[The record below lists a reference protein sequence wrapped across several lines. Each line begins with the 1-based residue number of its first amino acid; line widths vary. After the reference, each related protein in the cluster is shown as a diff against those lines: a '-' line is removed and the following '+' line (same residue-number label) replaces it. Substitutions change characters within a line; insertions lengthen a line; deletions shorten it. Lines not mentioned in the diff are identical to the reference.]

1 MFNSDVG
8 EGASS
13 SRCSRAVLF
22 LTDGE
27 DGTQNDNL
35 AADINALNVA
45 SSGGDGSGEGDAANK
60 AIVFT
65 YSLGS
70 GAARDIPKQIAC
82 DSNGIWSPVT
92 DNGNIRGQ
100 MSHFYDFFSSQRSS
114 GDSRVAWVEPY
125 LDASGAGMMTT
136 ASKAMYDKSVSPP
149 KLIGVVGVDILMTSI
164 QKSANADGSGDPTA
178 LLAALARRSATCVDF
193 NTDNKCTL
201 AALRTADHSDSSSF
215 SALLDGVDEVDE
227 TERLCSDDPTT
238 CGDNEPKCNSLS
250 SGVPPKTMSL
260 VCNTQQGSDYEENCA
275 ACGYS
280 QSQANGWSDAANSAG
295 SIISFTTNVVVAS
308 TCVIILV
315 VGF

>member
-1 MFNSDVG
+1 LFNSDVG

-13 SRCSRAVLF
+13 SGCSRAVLF

-27 DGTQNDNL
+27 DSTGNDNL
-35 AADINALNVA
+35 AANINALNVA
-45 SSGGDGSGEGDAANK
+45 SSRGDGSGEGDAANK
-60 AIVFT
+60 AIMFT

-70 GAARDIPKQIAC
+70 GAAREIPKQIAC

-125 LDASGAGMMTT
+125 LDSSGAGMMTT

-201 AALRTADHSDSSSF
+201 AALRTADHSGSSSF
-215 SALLDGVDEVDE
+215 SSADGDG
-227 TERLCSDDPTT
+227 TERLCSTDPTN
-238 CGDNEPKCNSLS
+238 CGDNEPKCTSFS
-250 SGVPPKTMSL
+250 QGVAPKTMSS
-260 VCNTQQGSDYEENCA
+260 VCNTQRGSDYEENCA
-275 ACGYS
+275 ACNYTRDE
-280 QSQANGWSDAANSAG
+280 ASAG
-295 SIISFTTNVVVAS
+295 SIISFTTAS
-308 TCVIILV
+308 ACVFILV
-315 VGF
+315 LGF